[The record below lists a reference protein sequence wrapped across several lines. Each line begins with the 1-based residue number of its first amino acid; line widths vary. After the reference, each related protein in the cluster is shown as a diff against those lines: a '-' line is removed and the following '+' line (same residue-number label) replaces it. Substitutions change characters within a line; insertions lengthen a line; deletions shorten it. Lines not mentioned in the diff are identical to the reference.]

1 MEGNGIR
8 WDCVFR
14 ERRVPRHLLDFGNQV
29 QAGGCQRGHM
39 QRLANVASRLR
50 PIRMVVEKRA
60 ARGKVQQRHA
70 TQNRQC
76 APRSPMPENRSL
88 RVHTLTPLS
97 VPA

>member
-29 QAGGCQRGHM
+29 QAGSGQGGHV

-50 PIRMVVEKRA
+50 PTGVVVEKRA
-60 ARGKVQQRHA
+60 APGKVQQRHA
-70 TQNRQC
+70 TQNRQR
-76 APRSPMPENRSL
+76 APRVPMPEDR
-88 RVHTLTPLS
+88 P
-97 VPA
+97 